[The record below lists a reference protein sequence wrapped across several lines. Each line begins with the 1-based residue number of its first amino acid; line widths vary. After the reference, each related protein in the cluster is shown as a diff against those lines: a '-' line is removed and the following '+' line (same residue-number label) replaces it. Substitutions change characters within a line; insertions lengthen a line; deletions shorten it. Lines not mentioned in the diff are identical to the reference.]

1 MGPLQIVHNAIQGG
15 HYIMAHAY
23 VTLLGNLSTG
33 KQGSV
38 QFVIPHV

>member
-23 VTLLGNLSTG
+23 VTSLENISTS
-33 KQGSV
+33 KPGSV